1 MRSTR
6 VAAVAIA
13 AFVLVSA
20 AAIVPLPYFLER
32 PGNALG
38 LGERIMITA
47 PSAEPIDGDFL
58 LVTVTLQRTT
68 LADLLSAWLSP
79 TLEVVGV
86 DQVIPPGQTGEEFFA
101 HQQEIFEQ
109 SARRAAAV
117 GLTAAGFEVGPEDVG
132 GEGALVVSVVP
143 DSAAD
148 GALLPGD
155 VIVAVDGDPIA
166 TDDDLREAIPPR
178 CVDSIEAL
186 PPSSCWEPGSLRL
199 AVRRA
204 GQATEIDVRP
214 QPVSGEPARP
224 VIGVEVTT
232 LNASID
238 LPVPFDVDSSNI
250 GGPSAGLMI
259 ALAVFDTMDP
269 LDLADGRLIAG
280 TGTIHLDGTVGLI
293 SGIRQ
298 KVAAAH
304 REGVDL
310 FLSPQGQLAEA
321 QRGVPTGSDLRVIGV
336 ATFDEAVASLR
347 DHD

>member
-1 MRSTR
+1 MRSTK
-6 VAAVAIA
+6 VAAVVIA

-20 AAIVPLPYFLER
+20 AAVVPLPYFLEG

-38 LGERIMITA
+38 LDERIMITA

-68 LADLLSAWLSP
+68 LADLVGAWLSP
-79 TLEVVGV
+79 TVEVVGV
-86 DQVIPPGQTGEEFFA
+86 DEVIPPGQSGEEFFA

-117 GLTAAGFEVGPEDVG
+117 GLSAAGFEVGPENVG
-132 GEGALVVSVVP
+132 GDGALVVSVVP

-155 VIVAVDGDPIA
+155 VIVAVDGDPIM
-166 TDDDLREAIPPR
+166 TDDDLRESIPP
-178 CVDSIEAL
+178 A
-186 PPSSCWEPGSLRL
+186 GSLRL

-214 QPVSGEPARP
+214 QPVSGAPERP

-238 LPVPFDVDSSNI
+238 LPVPFRVDSSNI

-259 ALAVFDTMDP
+259 ALAVYDTMDP
-269 LDLADGRLIAG
+269 LDLAGGRRIAG
-280 TGTIHLDGTVGLI
+280 TGTIRLDGTVGLI

-310 FLSPQGQLAEA
+310 FLAPQEQLAEA
-321 QRGVPTGSDLRVIGV
+321 RQGVPAGSDLRVIGV

-347 DHD
+347 GDASA